1 MYNYTVINRNVLSKG
16 CVGSMIDKKYIQENL
31 IPCQIESRYP
41 MIRILIC
48 DDDQLFMSRMQNM
61 IQDALNA
68 VNVKAKIHSYTQLE
82 EIGYPILSSCDIAF
96 LDVDLNQK
104 KYTGMDVARRLRSVR
119 SDAIIFFVTNY
130 IEYAPEGYEVQAFR
144 YVLKNEV
151 PNKLVDY
158 LKQAL
163 AEHKKTRETIKIQV
177 CGELIDIYLKDILYL
192 ESQQHKVIV
201 HIQRNDRK
209 SIKQYVF
216 YASLSQLEQQLEA
229 QGFLRVHKSY
239 LVNMEHIKK
248 YQCTQLE
255 LVNGTTLSVS
265 EKNYAQQKNKYLL
278 WKGF

>member
-1 MYNYTVINRNVLSKG
+1 MSKG
-16 CVGSMIDKKYIQENL
+16 CVGSMIDKNYTQEDL

-48 DDDQLFMSRMQNM
+48 DDDQLFMSQMQNM

-68 VNVKAKIHSYTQLE
+68 VNVKAKIHLYTQLE

-104 KYTGMDVARRLRSVR
+104 KYTGMDVARRLRAVR

-130 IEYAPEGYEVQAFR
+130 IEYAPEGYEVKAFR
-144 YVLKNEV
+144 YILKNEV
-151 PNKLVDY
+151 QNKLVDY

-163 AEHKKTRETIKIQV
+163 AEHGKTRETIKIQV
-177 CGELIDIYLKDILYL
+177 CGELIDIFLKDILYF

-201 HIQRNDRK
+201 HIQRSDRK
-209 SIKQYVF
+209 GIKQYVF
-216 YASLSQLEQQLEA
+216 YASLTTLEQQLES

-255 LVNGTTLSVS
+255 LVNGTTLNVS
-265 EKNYAQQKNKYLL
+265 EKNYSQQKSKYLL